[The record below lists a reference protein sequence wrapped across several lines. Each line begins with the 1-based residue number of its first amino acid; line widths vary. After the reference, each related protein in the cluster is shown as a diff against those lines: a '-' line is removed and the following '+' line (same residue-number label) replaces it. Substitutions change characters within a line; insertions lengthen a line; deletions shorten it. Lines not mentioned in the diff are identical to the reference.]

1 MKVADAP
8 AHIGLVPVVCAMATD
23 GTRTGLMVMVV
34 PALVAVVEVTQVAF
48 EVMIQV
54 TTWLFVNVVE
64 VKVAPVA
71 AFTPFTCHW

>member
-34 PALVAVVEVTQVAF
+34 PALVAVIEVTQVAF

-54 TTWLFVNVVE
+54 TT
-64 VKVAPVA
+64 
-71 AFTPFTCHW
+71 